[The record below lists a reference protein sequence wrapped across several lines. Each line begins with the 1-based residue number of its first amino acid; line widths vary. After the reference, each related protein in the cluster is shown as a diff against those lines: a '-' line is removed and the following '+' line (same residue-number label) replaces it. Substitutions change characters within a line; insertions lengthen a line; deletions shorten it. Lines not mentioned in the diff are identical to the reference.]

1 MTDSP
6 NEEAD
11 DALRKAFARHSNQ
24 VDTRKKA
31 RKERR
36 KQALAAGD
44 RRSLRATGR
53 NQQLNIKASA
63 RLKALLAAHVENG
76 GLSLWIEEAILA
88 KLRAE
93 GVDVDA

>member
-1 MTDSP
+1 MTGPD
-6 NEEAD
+6 NEEAG
-11 DALRKAFARHSNQ
+11 DAIKAAWHKFNGQ
-24 VDTRKKA
+24 VDTRRKA
-31 RKERR
+31 RKQRR
-36 KQALAAGD
+36 KQALKASD

-53 NQQLNIKASA
+53 TEQLNIKAA
-63 RLKALLAAHVENG
+63 PRIKALLAAHVENG